1 VTQASLASTPP
12 CPARSPHTPLN
23 HRQTFFRHVSLC
35 SGAEF
40 LSHPGNSQ
48 QISFCEIHFQT
59 AGSSPSSDPL
69 LTRQSRP
76 QAEQAGERHGA
87 GTDETRSGDRWNAE
101 RSDEGQGK
109 VLVQAPRDGV
119 SEGRRCFVCH
129 RGVTRALR
137 SRLTPGSSRITPCF
151 DLMTL

>member
-12 CPARSPHTPLN
+12 CPARSPHAPLN
-23 HRQTFFRHVSLC
+23 HRQTFFRHVSLG

-48 QISFCEIHFQT
+48 QISFCEIRFQT

-87 GTDETRSGDRWNAE
+87 GTDETRSGLMR
-101 RSDEGQGK
+101 GK
-109 VLVQAPRDGV
+109 ARFWSKLLGTGCLKADDVL
-119 SEGRRCFVCH
+119 FV
-129 RGVTRALR
+129 TEE
-137 SRLTPGSSRITPCF
+137 
-151 DLMTL
+151 